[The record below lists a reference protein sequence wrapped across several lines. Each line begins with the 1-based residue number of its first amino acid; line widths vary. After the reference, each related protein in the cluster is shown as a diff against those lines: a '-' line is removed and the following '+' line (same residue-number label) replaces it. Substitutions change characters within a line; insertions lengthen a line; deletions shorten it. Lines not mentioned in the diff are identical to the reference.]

1 MSVYSEY
8 FYWGPLLW
16 KTKVSNDI
24 VDGLLTRGLKSNV
37 SHRHKLVGHFKD
49 EYSYSKDDMSWFV
62 EKMKPYFLKHKD
74 VCENEWYL
82 SENPPIQL
90 TSLWINIMR
99 AGDFNPPHT
108 HDGELSFVIYLKVPE
123 KLQEEFNSYV
133 GRNPDGNGAGAV
145 TFGIDFDATKKNTIS
160 KKTFLPEVGDMFIF
174 PANLT
179 HFVAPFKCEGERI
192 SVSGN
197 LIKQC

>member
-16 KTKVSNDI
+16 KTKISNDI

-37 SHRHKLVGHFKD
+37 SHRHRLVGHFKD
-49 EYSYSKDDMSWFV
+49 EYSYSKEDMNWFV
-62 EKMKPYFLKHKD
+62 QQMKPYFLKHKD
-74 VCENEWYL
+74 VCENEWYMT
-82 SENPPIQL
+82 ENPPIQL

-99 AGDFNPPHT
+99 AGDYNPPHT

-123 KLQEEFNSYV
+123 KLEEEFNSYV
-133 GRNPDGNGAGAV
+133 GRSPAANGAGVV
-145 TFGIDFDATKKNTIS
+145 TFGIDFDSTRKNTIS
-160 KKTFLPEVGDMFIF
+160 TKAFLPKVGDMFIF

-179 HFVAPFKCEGERI
+179 HYVAPFKCEGERI

-197 LIKQC
+197 LIRQ

>member
-16 KTKVSNDI
+16 KTKISNDI

-37 SHRHKLVGHFKD
+37 SHRHKLVGYFKD

-82 SENPPIQL
+82 TENPPIQL

-123 KLQEEFNSYV
+123 KLEEEFNSYV
-133 GRNPDGNGAGAV
+133 GRSPDGNGAGAV

-160 KKTFLPEVGDMFIF
+160 TMTFLPEVGDMFIF